1 MNKNRQMHASSALTK
16 MNKSFLSKMRFRNYN
31 SVLKEIWVIYNEIFK
46 HKSKIINANSNT
58 MNLQEVSDSVHYK
71 TNTSEADKQLDN

>member
-1 MNKNRQMHASSALTK
+1 MNKNRQMHASSALKK
-16 MNKSFLSKMRFRNYN
+16 MNKSFLSKMRLRNCN
-31 SVLKEIWVIYNEIFK
+31 TVLKEIWVIYSENSK

>member
-16 MNKSFLSKMRFRNYN
+16 MNKSFLSKMRLRNYN
-31 SVLKEIWVIYNEIFK
+31 SVLKEIWVIYNENSK
-46 HKSKIINANSNT
+46 HKSKIINANFNT